1 MNGQYESSNTIVLAN
16 KKHEGSNT
24 PLIRSIIFY
33 SVTNILNMRETSPI
47 MSTKFCVII
56 RIKVLQGRM
65 RITFFGN
72 ICLCI

>member
-1 MNGQYESSNTIVLAN
+1 MREVIA
-16 KKHEGSNT
+16 
-24 PLIRSIIFY
+24 PLMRSIIFY